1 HNNHLCHGNSSTLV
15 LRNRIILQLQII
27 SVLQWVITFLVM
39 GAACAL
45 ILLYIGRHPEWVRNW
60 TVWKHFRDY
69 FPIRL
74 IKTHT
79 FLLIRNYIFEYHPHG
94 IVYFGAFCN
103 SGTEAT
109 GFSKKIPGICPHLA
123 TLSGNFRLPLPQD
136 YLLSGGICPVNRKAI
151 DYIFSKSGT
160 GNSVGGAAES
170 LDCTPGKNIVTLKNR
185 KGFVKLA
192 LQQGA
197 DWVAV
202 YSFGENEVYKQ
213 IILKKFHGRG
223 MFSAN
228 TWGIV
233 PYSKSINTGEANL
246 TVNNKILLCY

>member
-1 HNNHLCHGNSSTLV
+1 MNSLSSTLG
-15 LRNRIILQLQII
+15 II

-192 LQQGA
+192 LHFM
-197 DWVAV
+197 AV
-202 YSFGENEVYKQ
+202 ECFLQTLGVLCRIPKQ
-213 IILKKFHGRG
+213 IWFTRHKYSRSPLRGKNVFDVQLAALLLRDFHGC
-223 MFSAN
+223 
-228 TWGIV
+228 V
-233 PYSKSINTGEANL
+233 
-246 TVNNKILLCY
+246 